1 MNCCDAKSYIYHFPG
16 ETEIH
21 GKYNCRAE
29 NDFGEAQA
37 TIEVSGKAT
46 PAHFKSPWM
55 GDKKQPTEY
64 SLEWVVTSYTPVTE
78 FRLEIRPDTEG
89 AVGDWRPIQAEVITT
104 SASTYSG
111 KVRLTDLSRETSYLA
126 RVSAKNAYGMS
137 TYSDNFQFSTYSERM
152 IQDAVDV
159 RELKPEKSV
168 RSSEASSAGQGVLSP
183 LLAALLLSW
192 LLLR

>member
-1 MNCCDAKSYIYHFPG
+1 
-16 ETEIH
+16 
-21 GKYNCRAE
+21 
-29 NDFGEAQA
+29 
-37 TIEVSGKAT
+37 
-46 PAHFKSPWM
+46 M

-89 AVGDWRPIQAEVITT
+89 ATGDWRPVQAEVITT
-104 SASTYSG
+104 SVSTYSG
-111 KVRLTDLSRETSYLA
+111 KVRLTGLSRETSYLA
-126 RVSAKNAYGMS
+126 RVAAKNAYGMS

-168 RSSEASSAGQGVLSP
+168 SASGSSEGSSACQGVLSP
-183 LLAALLLSW
+183 LLASLLFSW